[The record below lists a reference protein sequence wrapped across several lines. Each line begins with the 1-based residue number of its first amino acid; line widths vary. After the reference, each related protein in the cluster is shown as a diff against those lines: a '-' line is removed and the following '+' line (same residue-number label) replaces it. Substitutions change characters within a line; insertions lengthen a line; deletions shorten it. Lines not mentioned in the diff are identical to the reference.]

1 VRFRRLLIGIA
12 TLTVFFVAGAVRG
25 QDQRD
30 QQVQQDQQEHQGQP
44 PAGGEQRRSWQQ
56 GGQRPILGKIT
67 AIKDGSLDL
76 EQPDGTTLTV
86 KLTDSTVFR
95 KDRQPAKVGDFK
107 VGDLVAV
114 RGEQNPDKTVT
125 AQMVAGR
132 SGGQGGPGGAE
143 RAVARGTLG
152 KDFVIGEVKAINPPQ
167 ITVLRTDNV
176 TQTLELNEDTT
187 LRRGR
192 EDITMA
198 DIQVGDHLMAR
209 GAVENNVFVPK
220 GVVVF
225 GAEQW
230 QRLQEMRK
238 MMGQGQGEGKQGD
251 AQKPAPPDQQ
261 PKPQEQP
268 N

>member
-1 VRFRRLLIGIA
+1 MSSRKVLIGIA
-12 TLTVFFVAGAVRG
+12 ISAVFFAAGAVRG
-25 QDQRD
+25 QDQQN
-30 QQVQQDQQEHQGQP
+30 QQALQGQQNQQGQP
-44 PAGGEQRRSWQQ
+44 PAGGGRGHGRQQ
-56 GGQRPILGKIT
+56 GGQRPIFGKIA

-76 EQPDGTTLTV
+76 TQPHGTTLTV
-86 KLTDSTVFR
+86 KLTDLTEFR

-132 SGGQGGPGGAE
+132 SGEQGGQGGGGRE
-143 RAVARGTLG
+143 FARGTLG
-152 KDFVIGEVKAINPPQ
+152 KDYVLGEVKAINPPQ

-176 TQTLELNEDTT
+176 SQTLELNEDTT
-187 LRRGR
+187 LRKGR

-209 GAVENNVFVPK
+209 GALENNVFVPK
-220 GVVVF
+220 GVMIF
-225 GAEQW
+225 SAEQW
-230 QRLQEMRK
+230 QRLQETRK
-238 MMGQGQGEGKQGD
+238 MMGKGQGDSQS
-251 AQKPAPPDQQ
+251 AAPPAQP